1 MVYFNIL
8 VNKSDSATSAIKLDR
23 VTLIYVLGMSNTLKF
38 PTNLLILKSNRSPDA
53 SIKVQLPLP
62 HVKMCIALLIFV
74 LVCKLLNNIQN

>member
-1 MVYFNIL
+1 
-8 VNKSDSATSAIKLDR
+8 
-23 VTLIYVLGMSNTLKF
+23 
-38 PTNLLILKSNRSPDA
+38 LILKSNRSPDA